1 MFVRSAQKY
10 NNLYSRTSCVTTE
23 HEVSS
28 LSVKKSSIFFF
39 VYKTERIMSGS
50 AFKNMEE
57 SLSKHLPE
65 AELKEV
71 KRILYGR
78 SDE

>member
-1 MFVRSAQKY
+1 
-10 NNLYSRTSCVTTE
+10 
-23 HEVSS
+23 
-28 LSVKKSSIFFF
+28 
-39 VYKTERIMSGS
+39 MSGTP
-50 AFKNMEE
+50 FKNLEE

-65 AELKEV
+65 IELKEV